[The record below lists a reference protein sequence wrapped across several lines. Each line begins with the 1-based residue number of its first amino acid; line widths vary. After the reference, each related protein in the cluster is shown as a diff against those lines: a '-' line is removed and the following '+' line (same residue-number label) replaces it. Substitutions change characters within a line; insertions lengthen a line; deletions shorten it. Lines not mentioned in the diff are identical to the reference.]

1 MQKFI
6 NKAENVTNE
15 VLEALVLAHSDEL
28 ALVNG
33 KLVVNKKLAQA
44 KRVTVVAL
52 GEAGCEPGLSGL
64 VGEGLLDV
72 FACGD
77 VLAAPGPN
85 TVLDALQLADRGRG
99 VLLVCAHDTGAELS
113 ARIAVKQA
121 KKLGLA
127 VELVFVQD
135 NIASAEREQRSER
148 SALGGCF
155 VVCKIAAAVAAA
167 GRPLAEVQAVSARAA
182 QNLAALAIVMRE
194 GTNFATGKPLAEE
207 VEAGYVRIG
216 TDELGAGG
224 EKLPMLTAD
233 ALAELAVPRLAA
245 DLQLEAGTEILFVVN
260 GSGATTLME
269 QLIVFRSCY
278 AQLAEHG
285 IKVAA
290 QVVAPLMTAQDT
302 QGLQLIAMRLD
313 TELAAYWQAKC
324 QTPYYKN

>member
-6 NKAENVTNE
+6 NKAENITNE

-33 KLVVNKKLAQA
+33 RLVVNKLLAQA
-44 KRVTVVAL
+44 ERVTVVAL
-52 GEAGCEPGLSGL
+52 GGTGCEPGLSGF

-72 FACGD
+72 FVCGD
-77 VLAAPGPN
+77 VLAAPGPQ
-85 TVLDALQLADRGRG
+85 TVLDALQLADRGQG
-99 VLLVCAHDTGAELS
+99 VLLVCGHDTGAELS

-121 KKLGLA
+121 NKLGLA

-135 NIASAEREQRSER
+135 NIASADREHMAER

-155 VVCKIAAAVAAA
+155 VVCKIAAAAAAA
-167 GRPLAEVQAVSARAA
+167 GKSLIEVQAVSERAA
-182 QNLAALAIVMRE
+182 QNLAALAVMTKA
-194 GTNFATGKPLAEE
+194 GTHPVTGAPLAAE
-207 VEAGYVRIG
+207 VAENCVRIG

-224 EKLPMLTAD
+224 EELPLLTAD
-233 ALAELAVPRLAA
+233 ALAELAVPMLVA
-245 DLQLEAGTEILFVVN
+245 DLQLEAGAEILFIVN

-278 AQLAEHG
+278 AQLAERG

-290 QVVAPLMTAQDT
+290 QVVAPLMTAQET
-302 QGLQLIAMRLD
+302 QGLQLVAMRLD
-313 TELAAYWQAKC
+313 TERAVYWQTKC
-324 QTPYYKN
+324 HTPYYKN